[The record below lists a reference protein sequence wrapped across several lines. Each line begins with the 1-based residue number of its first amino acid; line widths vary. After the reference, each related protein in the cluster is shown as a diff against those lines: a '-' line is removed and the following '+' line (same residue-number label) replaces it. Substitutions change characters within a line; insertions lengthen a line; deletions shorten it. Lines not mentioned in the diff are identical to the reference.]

1 MGEFDE
7 FIRTE
12 PEDAPKDK
20 EPKAEQKSSTKSAPK
35 GKGKS
40 LTELLVGEE
49 DAHQFAEKFGLD
61 EEMTS
66 KVLVPLLNFLDKYEI
81 GQGITDNPTAQ
92 GVMDLSTGVADVAPV
107 VKNAAEYFS
116 GRSATLSE
124 DDAAFLAKIRESQG
138 DGMDMFFNEDEEGM
152 EIGEV
157 AEEVAE
163 PAGPIYTG
171 VVPIDA
177 APFQAGLDWAS
188 ILDAPEYRP
197 KGQAYT
203 YQDLMPTPD
212 LMIKGLDDLAAE
224 AGLDPKKFR
233 SSDTQHK
240 INSGSQVTAEQLAL
254 AEGDASG
261 ISLDLSSIKEEMAA
275 EKAKQKRTSKV
286 RFDDANDV
294 LVPDNIEEYDP
305 LSVPGFTLP
314 PTPQGTLETLE
325 EMQTR
330 MEEEAEDE
338 EDWTEAEAQENM
350 DNEGGA
356 IRSEVG
362 EFESDYFGAVSLG
375 DDNDED
381 E

>member
-1 MGEFDE
+1 M
-7 FIRTE
+7 
-12 PEDAPKDK
+12 
-20 EPKAEQKSSTKSAPK
+20 
-35 GKGKS
+35 
-40 LTELLVGEE
+40 
-49 DAHQFAEKFGLD
+49 
-61 EEMTS
+61 
-66 KVLVPLLNFLDKYEI
+66 
-81 GQGITDNPTAQ
+81 
-92 GVMDLSTGVADVAPV
+92 
-107 VKNAAEYFS
+107 
-116 GRSATLSE
+116 
-124 DDAAFLAKIRESQG
+124 
-138 DGMDMFFNEDEEGM
+138 
-152 EIGEV
+152 
-157 AEEVAE
+157 
-163 PAGPIYTG
+163 
-171 VVPIDA
+171 
-177 APFQAGLDWAS
+177 
-188 ILDAPEYRP
+188 
-197 KGQAYT
+197 
-203 YQDLMPTPD
+203 
-212 LMIKGLDDLAAE
+212 
-224 AGLDPKKFR
+224 DPKKVR

>member
-7 FIRTE
+7 FIRSEPTE
-12 PEDAPKDK
+12 APK
-20 EPKAEQKSSTKSAPK
+20 EEQPKAERKATPPKSKANN
-35 GKGKS
+35 KS

-49 DAHQFAEKFGLD
+49 DAHQFAERFGLD
-61 EEMTS
+61 EEMTT

-92 GVMDLSTGVADVAPV
+92 GVMDLSTVVADVAPV

-138 DGMDMFFNEDEEGM
+138 DGMDMFFNDEEDGM

-177 APFQAGLDWAS
+177 DPFQEGLDWATL
-188 ILDAPEYRP
+188 LDSPEYRP

-212 LMIKGLDDLAAE
+212 LMIKGLEDLAAE
-224 AGLDPKKFR
+224 AGLDPKKVR
-233 SSDTQHK
+233 NSDTQHK
-240 INSGSQVTAEQLAL
+240 INSGSQATAEQTAL
-254 AEGDASG
+254 AQGDASG
-261 ISLDLSSIKEEMAA
+261 ISLDLASIKEEMAA
-275 EKAKQKRTSKV
+275 EKAKQKRTSKI
-286 RFDDANDV
+286 RFDEENDV
-294 LVPDNIEEYDP
+294 LVPENIEDYDP

-314 PTPQGTLETLE
+314 PTPQGALETLE

-330 MEEEAEDE
+330 MEEESE
-338 EDWTEAEAQENM
+338 EDYEEDVTEAQEVM

-375 DDNDED
+375 DDNDD
-381 E
+381 EE

>member
-7 FIRTE
+7 FIRS
-12 PEDAPKDK
+12 
-20 EPKAEQKSSTKSAPK
+20 EPKEAPEEEQAKAKQKSANKSAPK

-49 DAHQFAEKFGLD
+49 DAHQFAERFG
-61 EEMTS
+61 
-66 KVLVPLLNFLDKYEI
+66 EI

-92 GVMDLSTGVADVAPV
+92 GVMDLSTVVADVAPV

-124 DDAAFLAKIRESQG
+124 DDAAFLAKIRESQNE
-138 DGMDMFFNEDEEGM
+138 GMDMFFNEEGGGM

-157 AEEVAE
+157 AQEPEPVA
-163 PAGPIYTG
+163 PIYTG

-177 APFQAGLDWAS
+177 DPFQEGLDWAT
-188 ILDAPEYRP
+188 ILDAPEYKP

-203 YQDLMPTPD
+203 YTDLMPAPD
-212 LMIKGLDDLAAE
+212 LMIKGLEDLAKE
-224 AGLDPKKFR
+224 AGLDPRKVR
-233 SSDTQHK
+233 SADTQNK
-240 INSGSQVTAEQLAL
+240 INSGSQSTADQIAL
-254 AEGDASG
+254 ANGDASG

-286 RFDDANDV
+286 KFDDENEV
-294 LVPDNIEEYDP
+294 LVPNNIEEYDP

-314 PTPQGTLETLE
+314 PSPKGSLETLE
-325 EMQTR
+325 QMQDR
-330 MEEEAEDE
+330 MAEEDIEEDE
-338 EDWTEAEAQENM
+338 PEVETPTT
-350 DNEGGA
+350 
-356 IRSEVG
+356 EVG

-375 DDNDED
+375 DEYEDDE
-381 E
+381 

>member
-7 FIRTE
+7 FIRSE
-12 PEDAPKDK
+12 PKEAPKE
-20 EPKAEQKSSTKSAPK
+20 EPRKAEQKSANKSAPK

-49 DAHQFAEKFGLD
+49 DAHQFAERFGLD
-61 EEMTS
+61 EEMTT

-92 GVMDLSTGVADVAPV
+92 GVMDLSTVVADVAPV

-124 DDAAFLAKIRESQG
+124 DDAAFLAKIRESQNE
-138 DGMDMFFNEDEEGM
+138 GMDMFFNEEDGGM

-157 AEEVAE
+157 AQEPAE
-163 PAGPIYTG
+163 PVGPIYTG

-177 APFQAGLDWAS
+177 DPFQEGLDWAT
-188 ILDAPEYRP
+188 ILDAPEYKP

-203 YQDLMPTPD
+203 YTDLMPTPD

-224 AGLDPKKFR
+224 AGLDPRKVR
-233 SSDTQHK
+233 SADTQNK
-240 INSGSQVTAEQLAL
+240 INSGSQSTADQVAL
-254 AEGDASG
+254 ANGDASG

-286 RFDDANDV
+286 KFDDDNEV
-294 LVPDNIEEYDP
+294 LVPNNIEEYDP

-314 PTPQGTLETLE
+314 PSPQGSLETLE
-325 EMQTR
+325 QMQDR
-330 MEEEAEDE
+330 MAQEEEEEYIEEDE
-338 EDWTEAEAQENM
+338 PEVETP
-350 DNEGGA
+350 
-356 IRSEVG
+356 ITEVG

-375 DDNDED
+375 DEYDDDE
-381 E
+381 

>member
-7 FIRTE
+7 FVRSE
-12 PEDAPKDK
+12 PKEVPPEDK
-20 EPKAEQKSSTKSAPK
+20 PKAEAKATPKRSATT
-35 GKGKS
+35 GQGKS

-49 DAHQFAEKFGLD
+49 DAHQFAERFGLD
-61 EEMTS
+61 EEMTT

-92 GVMDLSTGVADVAPV
+92 GVMDLSTVVADVAPV

-138 DGMDMFFNEDEEGM
+138 DGMDMFFNEDEDDM

-157 AEEVAE
+157 AQESAE
-163 PAGPIYTG
+163 ATGPTYTG
-171 VVPIDA
+171 IVPLDA
-177 APFQAGLDWAS
+177 DPFQEGLDWAS
-188 ILDAPEYRP
+188 ILDAPEFRP

-203 YQDLMPTPD
+203 YTDLMPPPD
-212 LMIKGLDDLAAE
+212 LMIKGLEDLAKE
-224 AGLDPKKFR
+224 AGLDPKKVK

-240 INSGSQVTAEQLAL
+240 INSGSQVTSEQVAL

-275 EKAKQKRTSKV
+275 EKAKQKRTSKI
-286 RFDDANDV
+286 RFDEDNDV
-294 LVPDNIEEYDP
+294 MVPENIESYDP

-314 PTPQGTLETLE
+314 PTPQGNLETLE

-330 MEEEAEDE
+330 MEEDEDE
-338 EDWTEAEAQENM
+338 EDEPEV
-350 DNEGGA
+350 DNPVT
-356 IRSEVG
+356 EVG
-362 EFESDYFGAVSLG
+362 ELESDYFGAVSLG
-375 DDNDED
+375 DDDDE
-381 E
+381 EE

>member
-7 FIRTE
+7 FIRSE
-12 PEDAPKDK
+12 PKEAPK
-20 EPKAEQKSSTKSAPK
+20 EEQPKAEPKSSSKSAPK

-49 DAHQFAEKFGLD
+49 DAHQFAERFGLD

-92 GVMDLSTGVADVAPV
+92 GVMDLSTVVADVAPV

-124 DDAAFLAKIRESQG
+124 DDAAFLAKIRESQNE
-138 DGMDMFFNEDEEGM
+138 GMDMFFNEDEGEM

-157 AEEVAE
+157 AEEVEE

-177 APFQAGLDWAS
+177 DPFQDGLDWAS
-188 ILDAPEYRP
+188 ILDAPEYKP

-203 YQDLMPTPD
+203 YQDLMPAPD
-212 LMIKGLDDLAAE
+212 LMIKGLEDLAKE
-224 AGLDPKKFR
+224 AGLDPRKVR
-233 SSDTQHK
+233 SADTQNK
-240 INSGSQVTAEQLAL
+240 INSGSQASDSQIAL
-254 AEGDASG
+254 AQGDASG

-286 RFDDANDV
+286 KFDDANDV

-314 PTPQGTLETLE
+314 PTPQGSLETLE
-325 EMQTR
+325 EMQDR
-330 MEEEAEDE
+330 MAQEEEEEDE
-338 EDWTEAEAQENM
+338 PEVETP
-350 DNEGGA
+350 
-356 IRSEVG
+356 ITEVG
-362 EFESDYFGAVSLG
+362 AFESDYFGAVSLG
-375 DDNDED
+375 DDNDD
-381 E
+381 EE